1 MNDISDQMKKEL
13 DTGMADEKRM
23 LNLNSEDIAFLL
35 TMLRNA
41 TSPLSTQDLIDALR
55 QRASR

>member
-1 MNDISDQMKKEL
+1 MKKEL